1 MKIGYVRVSTKEQNT
16 IRQEIIMQ
24 ELGVERM
31 YIDRVSGKNMDRPQ
45 LKEMLEYIREGDTV
59 IVESISRFARN
70 TRDLLE
76 LVDALGKKKVDFVSK
91 KEVIDTSTPQGR
103 FMLTIFGAIA
113 ELEREHILER
123 QREGI
128 DAMPIDEKT
137 GKKISTKTGRVTGRP
152 NVDYP
157 ANWKKVYDK
166 WKNNEI
172 KSIEA
177 MALLK
182 LKKTTFYKLL
192 KQYEGNTGV

>member
-31 YIDRVSGKNMDRPQ
+31 YIDRISGKNMDRPQ

-103 FMLTIFGAIA
+103 FMLTVFGAIA

-157 ANWKKVYDK
+157 ANWKTVYDK